1 MQELPD
7 KPYFSPK
14 ELSFIL
20 GKDVKTIYGWTYQ
33 GRVEVKK
40 IVGSVYITR
49 DSVVQLIGDNNDDF
63 SVKVF

>member
-1 MQELPD
+1 MQALPD
-7 KPYFSPK
+7 QQYFTPK

-40 IVGSVYITR
+40 VVGSVYISR
-49 DSVVQLIGDNNDDF
+49 DSVLELISSSQDDF